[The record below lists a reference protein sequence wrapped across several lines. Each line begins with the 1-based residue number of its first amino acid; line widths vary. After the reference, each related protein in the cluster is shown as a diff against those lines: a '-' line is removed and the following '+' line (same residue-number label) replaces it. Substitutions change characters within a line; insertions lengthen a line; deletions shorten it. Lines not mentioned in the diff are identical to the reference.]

1 MRFKFKKTRCSEFL
15 LENEK
20 SQKIIED
27 LSELISYELSVITDL
42 NVKVDDEIFRIQSK
56 GKDSIEKYFILSE
69 CSGFIHATNNDKDVF
84 QGVVQKLHSK
94 GISLSK
100 KNIRYMDKL
109 INRRIEHYDRL
120 IARIYN
126 INSVIAVGVVA
137 GLISW
142 FLTPIDT
149 LTNQSTIIDIL
160 IKMLPFAAILIFL
173 VPIIM
178 SNKQNRHLIL
188 QTKYLRLIQTFLDYY
203 DKNVTT
209 KNGP

>member
-27 LSELISYELSVITDL
+27 LSELISYELSVEINQ
-42 NVKVDDEIFRIQSK
+42 NVKVDNEIFRIQPK
-56 GKDSIEKYFILSE
+56 GKDSIKKYFILSE
-69 CSGFIHATNNDKDVF
+69 CCGFIHATKNDKKLF
-84 QGVVQKLHSK
+84 QRVIQKLHSK

-100 KNIRYMDKL
+100 ENIRYMDKL

-142 FLTPIDT
+142 FLTCINT
-149 LTNQSTIIDIL
+149 SINYSTIIDIL
-160 IKMLPFAAILIFL
+160 IKLLSVAVILIL
-173 VPIIM
+173 LAPKIM
-178 SNKQNRHLIL
+178 SNKKNKHLIL
-188 QTKYLRLIQTFLDYY
+188 QSKYLRLIQTFLDYY
-203 DKNVTT
+203 SKNVST